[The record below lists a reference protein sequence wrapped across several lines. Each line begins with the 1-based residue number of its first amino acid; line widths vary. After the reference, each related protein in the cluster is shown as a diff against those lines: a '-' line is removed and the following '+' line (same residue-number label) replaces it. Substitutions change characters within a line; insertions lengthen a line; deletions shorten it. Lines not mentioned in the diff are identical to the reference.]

1 MKYQTNKDLVE
12 SQFYLK
18 MLDDFCKSGQVK
30 IPDPASTVMPWD
42 LKEDPLKDYLIHL
55 FTLKV
60 TIAETGEEVQKFQRQ
75 VVNSRIKSKIFYETV
90 GKFIVEC
97 VHHMRFQR
105 QRAWTESHR
114 ADDVL
119 DWTPFRRMNEEVWR
133 PLLDQIDEEHRNDG
147 FDKTFFLRLFGEES
161 IQANHNGEIHDGDT
175 DRLHSSIGASKAENW
190 ERLVRDWKACIEQQ
204 VISKLK
210 DFIALRQ
217 THFESGL
224 VRMMDQITRNMKLKG
239 ISEQR
244 AVQAWEMMKNAWTE
258 TEFERRLNEMK
269 IQDQYPEI
277 KEIVAKMG
285 RVADANGKD
294 RLTIASGV
302 DMKMEHSAGSDI
314 EGITVGDDLN
324 SLLPLELAQY
334 SDEDMEGLFIY
345 KYRTR
350 RLQTFRYKSE
360 MAKPSRKLGFTHASR
375 KGPMIVCLDT
385 SASMYGTPER
395 ISSTLIALLEETA
408 EELERD
414 CFLIDFS
421 VSTRAID
428 LMEKRKAQR
437 LRKLGL
443 NVSAEDFSLAN
454 SADSTD
460 SSASTA
466 SGNSSFSDSGSH
478 SGFASTGRSVRR
490 QPSTTHLPFIGGGTS
505 AKKMM
510 KQMFELLDNDG
521 LHYVNA
527 DVLWITDFLIPDPPQ
542 SMLARFKEYRD
553 TGTRFYGI
561 RIVRDDDK
569 EPNTWKNYFNQIYTI
584 KYRPLRR
591 Y

>member
-18 MLDDFCKSGQVK
+18 ILDDFCKSGQVK

-133 PLLDQIDEEHRNDG
+133 SLLDQIDEEHRNDG
-147 FDKTFFLRLFGEES
+147 FDKTFFLQLFGEES

-302 DMKMEHSAGSDI
+302 DMKMEHSSGSDI

-360 MAKPSRKLGFTHASR
+360 MSKPSRKLGFTHASR

-395 ISSTLIALLEETA
+395 ISSTLISLLEETA
-408 EELERD
+408 EDLERD

-428 LMEKRKAQR
+428 LMAKRKAER
-437 LRKLGL
+437 LKRIGIT
-443 NVSAEDFSLAN
+443 VMEVHESSGIPGTSESPEN
-454 SADSTD
+454 SAGL
-460 SSASTA
+460 SSDGQA
-466 SGNSSFSDSGSH
+466 H
-478 SGFASTGRSVRR
+478 TGRGVRR
-490 QPSTTHLPFIGGGTS
+490 QPTTTHLPFIGGGTS

-510 KQMFELLDNDG
+510 SQMFDLLDNDG

-527 DVLWITDFLIPDPPQ
+527 DVLWITDFLIPNPPQ
-542 SMLARFKEYRD
+542 QMLARFKEYKE

-569 EPNTWKNYFNQIYTI
+569 EPNEWKDYFNHIYTI

>member
-1 MKYQTNKDLVE
+1 MKYQTNKDLAE
-12 SQFYLK
+12 AQYYLK
-18 MLDDFCKSGQVK
+18 MLDDFCKTGQVV
-30 IPDPASTVMPWD
+30 IPEPSANVMPWY
-42 LKEDPLKDYLIHL
+42 LKDDPLKDYLVHL
-55 FTLKV
+55 FTLEV
-60 TIAETGEEVQKFQRQ
+60 TLCTGEKVRKFEKQ
-75 VVNSRIKSKIFYETV
+75 VVNSKIKSKVFYDSV

-97 VHHMRFQR
+97 VHHIRFQR
-105 QRAWTESHR
+105 QRAWTENHR
-114 ADDVL
+114 AEDVL
-119 DWTPFRRMNEEVWR
+119 DWTNFKRMDENVWH
-133 PLLDQIDEEHRNDG
+133 PLLDQLAMEHEDDG
-147 FDKTFFLRLFGEES
+147 FDKPFFIRLFAG
-161 IQANHNGEIHDGDT
+161 DGAT
-175 DRLHSSIGASKAENW
+175 KNENW
-190 ERLVRDWKACIEQQ
+190 ERLVRDWKACIERQTL
-204 VISKLK
+204 SKLK
-210 DFIALRQ
+210 NFISIRQ
-217 THFESGL
+217 NNFETGL
-224 VRMMDQITRNMKLKG
+224 VRLMDQVTRNIKTKG

-244 AVQAWEMMKNAWTE
+244 AVQAWELMTNGWTE
-258 TEFERRLNEMK
+258 TEFERRLNQMK
-269 IQDQYPEI
+269 VQDRYPEI

-443 NVSAEDFSLAN
+443 NVSAEDFSLVN

-542 SMLARFKEYRD
+542 SMLACFKEYRD